1 MPKKTSTPAR
11 LGDGTPVKV
20 PVSVVTVGAASAAAT
35 DMTVA
40 AIMKMEKPKRRRV
53 PPALPGAV
61 EWCCLCADFICVFPP
76 RPSRDAF

>member
-20 PVSVVTVGAASAAAT
+20 PVSVLTVGAASAAAT

-40 AIMKMEKPKRRRV
+40 ANMRMAKLKRRKV
-53 PPALPGAV
+53 SLGFTGTL
-61 EWCCLCADFICVFPP
+61 E
-76 RPSRDAF
+76 